1 MTRDDPAVRHMEG
14 RSIHRRSLLG
24 AFLSTPF
31 LATPALAQ
39 APSVS
44 GAAPTPILMVHGNG
58 DHAALW
64 LTTLWRFEANGWPR
78 ERLMAV
84 NMPDPLA
91 RANDAEPQEHRSSSA
106 EQTARLAD
114 FVRELRARTGAP
126 RVALIG
132 NSRGGYPI
140 RDFVAHQGGAAQIS
154 HAITCGTPNRGVFDW
169 EFNPGS
175 EFNAR
180 TPFLQRLNGGGS
192 DVVPGTEFLALRS
205 DNDLFAQPDGRF
217 VGRPGTATGIT
228 QDGPA
233 LRGATNILLPGLD
246 HREIAY
252 HWRAFREQFRFIA
265 GREPMTLTVPAEA
278 RPVLNGLVT
287 NLIAGGATN
296 RPVAGAMVEVFRT
309 HPTDGTRLGE
319 ALHRRQTGA
328 DGVWGPVTV
337 QSDWNL
343 EIVLAAP
350 GHPIAHH
357 FRSPFPRSTEVLHL
371 RPPAP
376 LTEADRAAGCLVRLT
391 RPRGY
396 FAWPRDV
403 VLLDGRDIAERRE
416 GVASLAVAHLR
427 LPAERAGTPVPGLFN
442 QEAVMGRASLLAEN
456 RISLLEM
463 TW

>member
-1 MTRDDPAVRHMEG
+1 MMLA
-14 RSIHRRSLLG
+14 RRSLLLG
-24 AFLSTPF
+24 A
-31 LATPALAQ
+31 AAALA
-39 APSVS
+39 AP
-44 GAAPTPILMVHGNG
+44 ATLRAQEALPPILMVHGNG

-64 LTTLWRFEANGWPR
+64 LTTLWRFEVNGWPR
-78 ERLMAV
+78 DRLMAV

-91 RANDAEPQEHRSSSA
+91 RANDAVPQDNRSSSA
-106 EQTARLAD
+106 EQTQRLAA
-114 FVRELRARTGAP
+114 FVAELRARTSAP

-140 RDFVAHQGGAAQIS
+140 RDFVVHQGGATQVS

-169 EFNPGS
+169 EFNEGS

-180 TPFLQRLNGGGS
+180 SPFLRRLNGGAS
-192 DVVPGTEFLALRS
+192 DVVEGTAFLALRS

-217 VGRPGTATGIT
+217 VGRPGTPTGIT

-265 GREPMTLTVPAEA
+265 GREPATLTVPAEA

-287 NLIAGGATN
+287 NLVAGGATN
-296 RPVAGAMVEVFRT
+296 RPVAGAVVEIFRT
-309 HPTDGTRLGE
+309 DAHTGARIGE
-319 ALHRRQTGA
+319 AIHRRETGT

-337 QSDWNL
+337 QSDWTL
-343 EIVLAAP
+343 EIVLTAP
-350 GHPIAHH
+350 GHPTAHY

-376 LTEADRAAGCLVRLT
+376 LTEADRAAASLTRLT

-396 FAWPRDV
+396 FSWPRDV
-403 VLLDGRDIAERRE
+403 VLLDGREVAERRE
-416 GVASLAVAHLR
+416 GVASLAVANLR
-427 LPAERAGTPVPGLFN
+427 LPAERLGTPIAGVFN
-442 QEAVMGRASLLAEN
+442 QEGIAGRVLPLSEN
-456 RISLLEM
+456 RIALLEM

>member
-1 MTRDDPAVRHMEG
+1 MILA
-14 RSIHRRSLLG
+14 RRSLL
-24 AFLSTPF
+24 L
-31 LATPALAQ
+31 
-39 APSVS
+39 
-44 GAAPTPILMVHGNG
+44 GAAAALTAPHPARAQDAPPPILMVHGNG

-64 LTTLWRFEANGWPR
+64 LTTLWRFEVNGWPR

-91 RANDAEPQEHRSSSA
+91 RANDAVAQAHRSSSA
-106 EQTARLAD
+106 EQTQRLAA
-114 FVRELRARTGAP
+114 FVAELRAHTGAP

-140 RDFVAHQGGAAQIS
+140 RDFVVQQGGAAQVS

-169 EFNPGS
+169 EFNEGS

-180 TPFLQRLNGGGS
+180 SPFLQRLNGGAT
-192 DVVPGTEFLALRS
+192 DVVEGTAFLALRS

-217 VGRPGTATGIT
+217 VGRPGTPTGVT

-233 LRGATNILLPGLD
+233 LRGAANILLPGLD

-252 HWRAFREQFRFIA
+252 HWRAFREQFRFIT
-265 GREPMTLTVPAEA
+265 GREPATLTVPAEA

-287 NLIAGGATN
+287 NLVAGGATN
-296 RPVAGAMVEVFRT
+296 QPVAGAVVEIFRT
-309 HPTDGTRLGE
+309 DATTGARMGE
-319 ALHRRQTGA
+319 AIHRRETGA
-328 DGVWGPVTV
+328 DGAWGPVTV
-337 QSDWNL
+337 RSDWTL

-350 GHPIAHH
+350 GHPIAHY

-371 RPPAP
+371 RPPVP
-376 LTEADRAAGCLVRLT
+376 LTDADRGAASLTRLT

-396 FAWPRDV
+396 FSWPRDI
-403 VLLDGRDIAERRE
+403 VLLDGREVAERRE
-416 GVASLAVAHLR
+416 GVASLAVANLR
-427 LPAERAGTPVPGLFN
+427 LPAERVGTPIAGLFN
-442 QEAVMGRASLLAEN
+442 QEAVAGRVVPLGEN
-456 RISLLEM
+456 RIALLEM

>member
-1 MTRDDPAVRHMEG
+1 MNLA
-14 RSIHRRSLLG
+14 RRSLLLG
-24 AFLSTPF
+24 A
-31 LATPALAQ
+31 AAALAVPRTLRAQ
-39 APSVS
+39 AALP
-44 GAAPTPILMVHGNG
+44 PILMVHGNG

-91 RANDAEPQEHRSSSA
+91 RANDAVAQENRSSSA
-106 EQTARLAD
+106 EQTQRLAA
-114 FVRELRARTGAP
+114 FVTELRARTGAP

-140 RDFVAHQGGAAQIS
+140 RDFVVHQGGDSQVS

-169 EFNPGS
+169 EFNEGS
-175 EFNAR
+175 EFNGR
-180 TPFLQRLNGGGS
+180 SPFLQRLNGGTS
-192 DVVPGTEFLALRS
+192 DVVEGTGFLALRS

-217 VGRPGTATGIT
+217 VGRPGTPTGIT
-228 QDGPA
+228 QEGPS

-252 HWRAFREQFRFIA
+252 HWRAFREQFHFIA

-287 NLIAGGATN
+287 NLVGGAATN
-296 RPVAGAMVEVFRT
+296 RPVAGAVVEIFRT
-309 HPTDGTRLGE
+309 DPRTGARIGE
-319 ALHRRQTGA
+319 AIHRRETAA

-337 QSDWNL
+337 QSDWTL

-350 GHPIAHH
+350 GHPIAHY

-371 RPPAP
+371 RPPAA
-376 LTEADRAAGCLVRLT
+376 LVEADRGAASLTRLT

-396 FAWPRDV
+396 FSWPRDV
-403 VLLDGRDIAERRE
+403 VLLDGREVAERRE
-416 GVASLAVAHLR
+416 GVASLAVANLR
-427 LPAERAGTPVPGLFN
+427 LPAERVGSSIAGVFN
-442 QEAVMGRASLLAEN
+442 QEGVAGRVLPLGEN
-456 RISLLEM
+456 RISILEM

>member
-1 MTRDDPAVRHMEG
+1 MR
-14 RSIHRRSLLG
+14 IQRRALLG
-24 AFLSTPF
+24 AFLATPF
-31 LATPALAQ
+31 LARPFVGPAGAQ
-39 APSVS
+39 APA
-44 GAAPTPILMVHGNG
+44 GPTPNLMVHGNG

-91 RANDAEPQEHRSSSA
+91 RANDAVPQPHRSSSA
-106 EQTARLAD
+106 EQTERLAA
-114 FVRELRARTGAP
+114 FVAELRARTGAP

-140 RDFVAHQGGAAQIS
+140 RDFVVHQGGAAQVS

-169 EFNPGS
+169 EFNEGS

-180 TPFLQRLNGGGS
+180 SPFLQRLNGGAT
-192 DVVPGTEFLALRS
+192 DVVEGTAFLALRS

-217 VGRPGTATGIT
+217 VGRPGTLTGIT

-265 GREPMTLTVPAEA
+265 GREPATLTVPPEA
-278 RPVLNGLVT
+278 RPLLNGLVT
-287 NLIAGGATN
+287 NLVAGAATN
-296 RPVAGAMVEVFRT
+296 RPVAGAVVEVFRT
-309 HPTDGTRLGE
+309 DPATGARIGE
-319 ALHRRQTGA
+319 AVHRRETGP
-328 DGVWGPVTV
+328 DGAWGPVTA
-337 QSDWNL
+337 QSGWTL
-343 EIVLAAP
+343 EIILAAP
-350 GHPIAHH
+350 GHPTAHY
-357 FRSPFPRSTEVLHL
+357 FRSPFPRSTDVLHL

-376 LTEADRAAGCLVRLT
+376 LVEADRAAGCLVRLT

-403 VLLDGRDIAERRE
+403 VLLDGREVAERRE
-416 GVASLAVAHLR
+416 GVASLALTQLR
-427 LPAERAGTPVPGLFN
+427 LPPERAGTPIAGLFN
-442 QEAVMGRASLLAEN
+442 EERIIGRPMPLAEN
-456 RISLLEM
+456 RISFLEA

>member
-1 MTRDDPAVRHMEG
+1 MTL
-14 RSIHRRSLLG
+14 HRRALLG
-24 AFLSTPF
+24 AFLATPF
-31 LATPALAQ
+31 LRHAAAQ
-39 APSVS
+39 AAFAGPV
-44 GAAPTPILMVHGNG
+44 PIHMVPILMVHGNG

-78 ERLMAV
+78 DRLMAV

-91 RANDAEPQEHRSSSA
+91 RANDATPEANRSSSA
-106 EQTARLAD
+106 EQTERLAA
-114 FVRELRARTGAP
+114 FVAELRARTGAP

-140 RDFVAHQGGAAQIS
+140 RDFVAHQGGAPQVS

-169 EFNPGS
+169 EATAGS

-180 TPFLQRLNGGGS
+180 NPFLQRLNGGAS
-192 DVVPGTEFLALRS
+192 DVVEGTEFLALRS

-217 VGRPGTATGIT
+217 LGRPGTPTGIT
-228 QDGPA
+228 QEGPA

-265 GREPMTLTVPAEA
+265 GREPMTLAVPAEA

-287 NLIAGGATN
+287 NLVAGVATN
-296 RPVAGAMVEVFRT
+296 RPVAGAVVEVFRT
-309 HPTDGTRLGE
+309 DPASGARIGE
-319 ALHRRQTGA
+319 ALLRRETAA

-337 QSDWNL
+337 QSDWTL
-343 EIVLAAP
+343 EIMLAAP
-350 GHPIAHH
+350 GHPIAHY

-376 LTEADRAAGCLVRLT
+376 LVAADHGAGCLVRLT

-396 FAWPRDV
+396 FSWPRDV
-403 VLLDGRDIAERRE
+403 VLLDGSEIAERRE
-416 GVASLAVAHLR
+416 GIASLAVANLR
-427 LPAERAGTPVPGLFN
+427 LPAERAGSPIQGLFN
-442 QEAVMGRASLLAEN
+442 QEGVVGRLELLAEK
-456 RISLLEM
+456 RIAILENI
-463 TW
+463 W

>member
-1 MTRDDPAVRHMEG
+1 MMLA
-14 RSIHRRSLLG
+14 RRSLLLG
-24 AFLSTPF
+24 A
-31 LATPALAQ
+31 AAALA
-39 APSVS
+39 AP
-44 GAAPTPILMVHGNG
+44 ATLRAQEALPPILMVHGNG

-64 LTTLWRFEANGWPR
+64 LTTLWRFEVNGWPR
-78 ERLMAV
+78 DRLMAV

-91 RANDAEPQEHRSSSA
+91 RANDAVPQDNRSSSA
-106 EQTARLAD
+106 EQTQRLAA
-114 FVRELRARTGAP
+114 FVAELRARTGAP

-140 RDFVAHQGGAAQIS
+140 RDFVVHQGGATQVS

-169 EFNPGS
+169 EFNEGS

-180 TPFLQRLNGGGS
+180 SPFLRRLNGGAS
-192 DVVPGTEFLALRS
+192 DVVEGTAFLALRS

-217 VGRPGTATGIT
+217 VGRPGTPTGIT

-265 GREPMTLTVPAEA
+265 GREPATLTVPAEA

-287 NLIAGGATN
+287 NLVAGGATN
-296 RPVAGAMVEVFRT
+296 RPVAGAVVEIFRT
-309 HPTDGTRLGE
+309 DARTGARIGE
-319 ALHRRQTGA
+319 AIHRRETGT

-337 QSDWNL
+337 QSDWTL
-343 EIVLAAP
+343 EIVLTAP
-350 GHPIAHH
+350 GHPTAHY

-376 LTEADRAAGCLVRLT
+376 LTEADRAAASLTRLT

-396 FAWPRDV
+396 FSWPRDV
-403 VLLDGRDIAERRE
+403 VLLDGREVAERRE
-416 GVASLAVAHLR
+416 GVASLAVANLR
-427 LPAERAGTPVPGLFN
+427 LPAERLGTPIAGVFN
-442 QEAVMGRASLLAEN
+442 QEGIAGRVLPLSEN
-456 RISLLEM
+456 RIALLEM

>member
-1 MTRDDPAVRHMEG
+1 MNLA
-14 RSIHRRSLLG
+14 RRSLL
-24 AFLSTPF
+24 
-31 LATPALAQ
+31 LATAGLLAMPRLARAQ
-39 APSVS
+39 EAP
-44 GAAPTPILMVHGNG
+44 PPILMVHGNG

-64 LTTLWRFEANGWPR
+64 MTTLWRFEANGWPR

-91 RANDAEPQEHRSSSA
+91 RANDAVAQQHRSSSA
-106 EQTARLAD
+106 EQTQRLAA
-114 FVRELRARTGAP
+114 FVAEFRARTGAP

-140 RDFVAHQGGAAQIS
+140 RDFVAHHGGAAQVS
-154 HAITCGTPNRGVFDW
+154 HAIICGTPNRGVFDW
-169 EFNPGS
+169 EFNEGS

-180 TPFLQRLNGGGS
+180 SAFLQRLNGGAS
-192 DVVPGTEFLALRS
+192 DVVDGTGFLALRS

-217 VGRPGTATGIT
+217 VGRPGTPTGVT
-228 QDGPA
+228 QEGPS

-265 GREPMTLTVPAEA
+265 GREPTTLTVPPEA

-296 RPVAGAMVEVFRT
+296 RPVAGAVVEVFRT
-309 HPTDGTRLGE
+309 DPSSGARIGE
-319 ALHRRQTGA
+319 ALHRRETGA
-328 DGVWGPVTV
+328 DGIWGPVTV
-337 QSDWNL
+337 QSDWPL
-343 EIVLAAP
+343 EISLAAP
-350 GHPIAHH
+350 GHPIAHY

-376 LTEADRAAGCLVRLT
+376 LAEADRAAAGLTRLT

-396 FAWPRDV
+396 FGWPRDV
-403 VLLDGRDIAERRE
+403 VLLDGREVAERRE
-416 GVASLAVAHLR
+416 GVASIAVANLR
-427 LPAERAGTPVPGLFN
+427 LPAGRIGTPIAGLFN
-442 QEAVMGRASLLAEN
+442 EERVMGRALPLAEN
-456 RISLLEM
+456 RIAILEM

>member
-1 MTRDDPAVRHMEG
+1 MMLA
-14 RSIHRRSLLG
+14 RRSLLLG
-24 AFLSTPF
+24 A
-31 LATPALAQ
+31 AAALA
-39 APSVS
+39 AP
-44 GAAPTPILMVHGNG
+44 ATLRAQEALPPILMVHGNG

-78 ERLMAV
+78 DRLMAV

-91 RANDAEPQEHRSSSA
+91 RANDAVAQEHRSSSA
-106 EQTARLAD
+106 EQTQRLAA
-114 FVRELRARTGAP
+114 FVAELRARTGAP

-140 RDFVAHQGGAAQIS
+140 RDFVVHQGGAAQVS
-154 HAITCGTPNRGVFDW
+154 HAITCGTPNRGVFEW
-169 EFNPGS
+169 EFNEGS

-180 TPFLQRLNGGGS
+180 SPFLQRLNGGAS
-192 DVVPGTEFLALRS
+192 DVVEGTAFLALRS

-217 VGRPGTATGIT
+217 VGRPGTPTGVT

-265 GREPMTLTVPAEA
+265 GREPATLTVPAEA

-287 NLIAGGATN
+287 NLVAGAATN
-296 RPVAGAMVEVFRT
+296 RPLAGAVVEVFCTDART
-309 HPTDGTRLGE
+309 GGRIGE
-319 ALHRRQTGA
+319 AIHRRETGA
-328 DGVWGPVTV
+328 DGTWGPVTV
-337 QSDWNL
+337 QSDWTL
-343 EIVLAAP
+343 EIVLTAP
-350 GHPIAHH
+350 GHPTAHY

-376 LTEADRAAGCLVRLT
+376 LTDADRAAASLTRLT

-396 FAWPRDV
+396 FSWPRDV
-403 VLLDGRDIAERRE
+403 VLLDGREVAERRE
-416 GVASLAVAHLR
+416 GVASLAVANLR
-427 LPAERAGTPVPGLFN
+427 LPAERIGTPIMGVFN
-442 QEAVMGRASLLAEN
+442 QEGVAGRVLPLGEN
-456 RISLLEM
+456 RIALLEM